1 MFSEDISAFF
11 NQSEFAVQA
20 VFTPAG
26 GGAQVSAS
34 VLFNAQTNQIFG
46 DDVLTDDYTIVY
58 PVNALPGVKSGDYG
72 TVNGVVYRVRDVRL
86 KADGQLVEAKL
97 SKAPVNG

>member
-1 MFSEDISAFF
+1 MFTEDIGVFF

-26 GGAQVSAS
+26 GGAPVSAS
-34 VLFNAQTNQIFG
+34 VIFNAQTQQIFG
-46 DDVLTDDYTIVY
+46 DDVLSDEYVIIY
-58 PVNALPGVKSGDYG
+58 PITALPGVKSGDYG
-72 TVNGVVYRVRDVRL
+72 TVDGVRFRVRDVRM

-97 SKAPVNG
+97 AKAP

>member
-1 MFSEDISAFF
+1 VFTEDIGAFF

-26 GGAQVSAS
+26 GGAPVSAS
-34 VLFNAQTNQIFG
+34 VLFNAQTQEIFG
-46 DDVLTDDYTIVY
+46 NDVLSEEYTIVY
-58 PVNALPGVKSGDYG
+58 ASNALPGVKSGDYG
-72 TVNGVVYRVRDVRL
+72 TVNGAVYRVRDVRM
-86 KADGQLVEAKL
+86 KADGQLFEAKL

>member
-1 MFSEDISAFF
+1 MFTEDIGAFF

-26 GGAQVSAS
+26 GGAPVSAS

-46 DDVLTDDYTIVY
+46 DDVLSDEYTIVY
-58 PVNALPGVKSGDYG
+58 PVAALPGVKAGDYG
-72 TVNGVVYRVRDVRL
+72 TVNGVLFRMRDVRL
-86 KADGQLVEAKL
+86 KADGQLIEAKL
-97 SKAPVNG
+97 AKAP